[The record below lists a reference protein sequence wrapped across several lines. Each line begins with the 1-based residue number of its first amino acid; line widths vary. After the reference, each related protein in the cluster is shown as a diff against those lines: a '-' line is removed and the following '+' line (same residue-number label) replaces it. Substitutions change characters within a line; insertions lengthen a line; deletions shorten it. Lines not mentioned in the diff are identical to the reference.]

1 MTETAMEGTDTHFNS
16 QEKPE
21 IVDSFPLSNSLTHIL
36 TLMKGHILSDQI
48 KRGGSKRIER
58 SIRNIKELY
67 ER

>member
-1 MTETAMEGTDTHFNS
+1 MTETEMEGTDTHFNS

-48 KRGGSKRIER
+48 KRGGRARESREA
-58 SIRNIKELY
+58 
-67 ER
+67 